1 MTNKSKKRGADNEIY
16 LTKDDGI
23 CSLTE
28 LTPHHRRKSCHLNP
42 RIASVSVPS
51 LNVLGGQAQCITST
65 VTTEANGGNGTNG
78 VKRRVSDN
86 TVNLIYDATT
96 ATDNQSQALLLFEQ
110 KQKYERMLSDA
121 LAAVESSRLL
131 NDELA
136 KKLIEQT
143 KISNSFELCAV
154 NAQKEMKEIRSIAA
168 NTAHDLKSPLNTLML
183 GTYNYSVHML
193 VLSNA

>member
-1 MTNKSKKRGADNEIY
+1 
-16 LTKDDGI
+16 
-23 CSLTE
+23 
-28 LTPHHRRKSCHLNP
+28 
-42 RIASVSVPS
+42 
-51 LNVLGGQAQCITST
+51 
-65 VTTEANGGNGTNG
+65 
-78 VKRRVSDN
+78 
-86 TVNLIYDATT
+86 
-96 ATDNQSQALLLFEQ
+96 
-110 KQKYERMLSDA
+110 MLSDA

-193 VLSNA
+193 VLFNA